1 MPRGGGSRKRRAMSR
16 SESAAKNRKLTSG
29 SASNNNNG
37 DDLER
42 VEVLSAEDNASP
54 MGPGSGNQGRII
66 DFEDILK
73 QSFSADILGSG
84 SDASAQQ
91 TVPESSSTQTTASAQ
106 LFPSVSHSFEHASG
120 TPEMMRCGDDDIAY
134 HVPGSVKQKIRSH
147 QFVNLAV
154 LLKGGVELAELYG
167 SNLLSVNEK
176 GQLETRPKT
185 VSDKISNI
193 SRWTDAFL
201 IFSSI
206 YLEHFPEKTQEL
218 LKYMS
223 VIREAA
229 NTHAGFGWRNYDEQF
244 RLRQAAQVQSWGT
257 INSDLWLRCFSSNQ
271 ASSSYS
277 NPYSSASSK
286 PPPCLDFNKG
296 VCQWTFCRYT
306 HACSVCSSAQHGRWA
321 CPGVASTSS
330 SQGKETQ
337 GQLPQH
343 AFRGSFRG
351 YRSGLQGSRRFMR
364 GTNRGTFRGFA
375 RQNNQ

>member
-1 MPRGGGSRKRRAMSR
+1 
-16 SESAAKNRKLTSG
+16 
-29 SASNNNNG
+29 NG

-42 VEVLSAEDNASP
+42 VEVLSGEDNGSP
-54 MGPGSGNQGRII
+54 VGPGSGNQGRTI
-66 DFEDILK
+66 DFEDILT
-73 QSFSADILGSG
+73 QSFSADILGKS
-84 SDASAQQ
+84 SAASAQQ
-91 TVPESSSTQTTASAQ
+91 TEPESSSSTQTTAAAQ
-106 LFPSVSHSFEHASG
+106 LSPSVTHSFEHASG
-120 TPEMMRCGDDDIAY
+120 IPEMMRCGDDDIAY

-185 VSDKISNI
+185 VSEKISNI

-206 YLEHFPEKTQEL
+206 YLEQFPEKTHEL

-229 NTHAGFGWRNYDEQF
+229 NRHAGFGWRNYDEQF

-271 ASSSYS
+271 PNQASSSYS
-277 NPYSSASSK
+277 NPYSSAGSK

-321 CPGVASTSS
+321 CPGVASTSG
-330 SQGKETQ
+330 SQARETQ
-337 GQLPQH
+337 GQLPPH

-351 YRSGLQGSRRFMR
+351 YRGGLPNSRRFMR
-364 GTNRGTFRGFA
+364 GANRGTFRGFV